1 MRILFLTQ
9 YFPPETGAC
18 QNRLGSLAQCLSEA
32 GHQITVLTAMPNYP
46 TGTIFPSYRGRLSTR
61 ENLFGAE
68 VVHTWLYAS
77 KSRGFAPRLL
87 SYFSFMATSIVAGAA
102 MIGPQDVVFTES
114 PPLFLGIAG
123 LLISRLK
130 GARFVFNVSDLW
142 PESAVT
148 MGMVR
153 NPQIIAAATWLEE
166 FLYRHAD
173 LITGQTQ
180 GIIDD
185 IARRFPEKPLELVTN
200 GVQVS
205 TGLTATAAAKA
216 RVRMRAELGLEQPF
230 VVGYTGLHGMAQ
242 GLPTLIEAAERLTAY
257 PEIVFAF
264 FGDGPDKQTI
274 VQMATERKLDNVRFF
289 PPFPVARVPEI
300 MAALDASIV
309 PLKRS
314 DLYKGALPAKLFESM
329 GAGLPIVLAIEG
341 EAREL
346 VTRANAGLCVTPE
359 DPEALAAAVL
369 ELYRTPGLGSTL
381 GRNARTYVTQ
391 HYDRARIAERFERR
405 LLEITGCQDTLPKK
419 EAAQAQ

>member
-18 QNRLGSLAQCLSEA
+18 QNRLGSLAQCLGEA

-46 TGTIFPSYRGRLSTR
+46 TGAIFPGYRGRLSVR
-61 ENLFGAE
+61 EKLLGAE

-77 KSRGFAPRLL
+77 KSRGFVPRLL
-87 SYFSFMATSIVAGAA
+87 SYFSFMATSMVAGAA
-102 MIGPQDVVFTES
+102 MIGPQDVVLTES
-114 PPLFLGIAG
+114 PPLFLGLSG

-142 PESAVT
+142 PESAVA

-153 NPQIIAAATWLEE
+153 NRQIIAAATWLEE

-180 GIIDD
+180 GIIGD
-185 IARRFPEKPLELVTN
+185 IARRFPESPLELVTN
-200 GVQVS
+200 GVQLN
-205 TGLTATAAAKA
+205 TGLTATAAAEA
-216 RVRMRAELGLEQPF
+216 RTRLRAELGLNRPF

-242 GLPTLIEAAERLTAY
+242 GLPTLIEAAGRLTEY

-274 VQMATERKLDNVRFF
+274 VQMAAERKLDNVRFF
-289 PPFPVARVPEI
+289 PPFPMARVPEI

-314 DLYKGALPAKLFESM
+314 DVYKGALPAKLFESM
-329 GAGLPIVLAIEG
+329 GAGLPVVLAIEG

-346 VTRANAGLCVTPE
+346 VTRANAGLCIAPE
-359 DPEALAAAVL
+359 DPEAMAAAVL
-369 ELYRTPGLGSTL
+369 ELYRTPGLGPAL
-381 GRNARTYVTQ
+381 GRNARAYVSK
-391 HYDRARIAERFERR
+391 HYDRARIAARFERR
-405 LLEITGCQDTLPKK
+405 LLEITGCRQMSPQKAA
-419 EAAQAQ
+419 EAP